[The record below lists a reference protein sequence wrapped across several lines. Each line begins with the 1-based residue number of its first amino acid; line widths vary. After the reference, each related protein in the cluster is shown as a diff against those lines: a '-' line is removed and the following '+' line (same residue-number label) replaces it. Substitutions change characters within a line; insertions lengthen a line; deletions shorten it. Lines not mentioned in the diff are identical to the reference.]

1 MLFTWYLLP
10 QKSVKRSRCS
20 DTKKTICK
28 QNIWQDRTEII
39 TYINTFL
46 SGRESVSF
54 VYICIAV
61 GGPVIKRVGLW
72 SSYQEGRDGIPLTGL
87 TPPHCCI
94 CLKPISGFPTS
105 HVVVFF
111 VFSELRRE
119 EIVCF
124 VDIGGINDHSLDNC
138 LLISSI
144 FYKFYHKAIIA
155 DQDRVLIFRQM
166 RWYMTISDICQT
178 KHIFFPFK

>member
-61 GGPVIKRVGLW
+61 GGLVIKRVGLWSSYQEGRVVIQLSRGEGCDPVIKRVGLW
-72 SSYQEGRDGIPLTGL
+72 SSYQEGRVVIQLSRGEGWDPINRFNPATLLYLSQANIWISNITCRGFLCVQWIKTRGD
-87 TPPHCCI
+87 
-94 CLKPISGFPTS
+94 CLF
-105 HVVVFF
+105 
-111 VFSELRRE
+111 
-119 EIVCF
+119 C
-124 VDIGGINDHSLDNC
+124 
-138 LLISSI
+138 
-144 FYKFYHKAIIA
+144 
-155 DQDRVLIFRQM
+155 
-166 RWYMTISDICQT
+166 WYWGN
-178 KHIFFPFK
+178 